1 MNLILIIIIFNFRIH
16 VHFLKIVVN
25 ENSKWNRC
33 VHQETMRVLLVA
45 LIALLSISKMEG
57 APTFYV
63 ETPEGPQLVMED
75 DNDFMVIDDAGVLGA
90 DEQDVLAIAQD
101 FAAQLD
107 NLLNPDRLAFMCS
120 YMNAKK

>member
-1 MNLILIIIIFNFRIH
+1 
-16 VHFLKIVVN
+16 
-25 ENSKWNRC
+25 
-33 VHQETMRVLLVA
+33 MRVLLFA

-57 APTFYV
+57 APIFYV

-75 DNDFMVIDDAGVLGA
+75 DNDFMVVDDEGTLGA
-90 DEQDVLAIAQD
+90 DEANILAIAQD

-107 NLLNPDRLAFMCS
+107 SLLNPDRLAFMCS